1 MSPPGPWRAVLF
13 DLDGTLA
20 DTVEL
25 ILRCYRHTMERH
37 LGEAPPDGRWLATI
51 GTPLDVQLREFARG
65 EEEARAML
73 ETYVARQRELHDE
86 MVRPFPG
93 SLEVVEALADRSVPR
108 AVVTSKRRGMALRTL
123 EICGLGPAFPVLVA
137 ADDVREPKPHP
148 EPVRAALSGLGVEPG
163 PEVLFVGDSPWDV
176 RAGRGAGVRTAGA
189 LWGPYARADLEEA
202 GPDFLLAEVREVLG
216 LLPG

>member
-1 MSPPGPWRAVLF
+1 MSAGSTWRAVLF

-37 LGEAPPDGRWLATI
+37 LGEALPDHRWLATI
-51 GTPLDVQLREFARG
+51 GTPLDVQLREFARS
-65 EEEARAML
+65 EDEAREML
-73 ETYVARQRELHDE
+73 ETYVSRQREIHDE

-93 SLEVVEALADRSVPR
+93 SLEVAAALIDRRVPR

-123 EICGLGPAFPVLVA
+123 EICGLGDAFPILVA

-148 EPVRAALSGLGVEPG
+148 EPVRAALGGLGVEPG
-163 PEVLFVGDSPWDV
+163 PGVLFVGDSPWDV
-176 RAGRGAGVRTAGA
+176 RSGKEAGVRTAGA
-189 LWGPYARADLEEA
+189 LWGPYERSDLEDA
-202 GPDFLLAEVREVLG
+202 GPDFLLSEIGEVLE
-216 LLPG
+216 LLER